1 MAACFCSFDSVTIVR
16 MKHTFALFAA
26 ALVAFSQL
34 PSALAAD
41 WPQWRGIHR
50 DGKSGD
56 TGLLK
61 EWPEG
66 GPKLLWKATGL
77 GKGYAGIIVVGD
89 RLYTVGDKD
98 DASSLMALNADGSQV
113 LWTTKVGKPGA
124 PGWGGFAGPRG
135 MPTVDGDLI
144 FTVDQWGELVC
155 VRASDGKEQWRKSF
169 EKDFAA
175 SRPEWGFAE
184 SPFVD
189 GDNLIV
195 TPGGPNGAMVKLK
208 KKTGEVVWQSK
219 GVTDQTQYASIIAAP
234 IGGARHYCQISMENV
249 FGVSAADGAVLWK
262 VTRKGKTAVIPT
274 PIVEDEFVFY
284 SSGYGVGCEL
294 YKVSGSGS
302 SFSAEKVYA
311 NKNMANH
318 HGGVVKVGPHLY
330 GYSDGKGLVCQD
342 FKTGEIVW
350 AEKEKIKKG
359 AVSFADG
366 MLYCREED
374 SGRMILVVATPDG
387 YQEKGQF
394 AQPDRAKDKAWPHP
408 TIANG
413 KLYLRDQDLLL
424 GYDVKGK

>member
-1 MAACFCSFDSVTIVR
+1 
-16 MKHTFALFAA
+16 MKTTLTLITT

-34 PSALAAD
+34 DSAPAAD
-41 WPQWRGIHR
+41 WPQWRGTHR

-61 EWPEG
+61 EWPAG
-66 GPKLLWKATGL
+66 GPKLLTKATGL
-77 GKGYAGIIVVGD
+77 GLGYAGIVVVGD
-89 RLYTVGDKD
+89 RLYTMGDKD
-98 DASSLMALNADGSQV
+98 EASVVMALNADGSKI
-113 LWTTKVGKPGA
+113 LWSTKVGKLGA
-124 PGWGGFAGPRG
+124 PGWGGFAGPRC

-155 VRASDGKEQWRKSF
+155 VRTSDGKEQWRKNY
-169 EKDFAA
+169 EKDFGA

-184 SPFVD
+184 SPLVD
-189 GDNLIV
+189 GDHVIV
-195 TPGGPNGAMVKLK
+195 TPGGSKGAMVALK

-219 GVTDQTQYASIIAAP
+219 EPTDQTQYASIMAAP

-249 FGVSAADGAVLWK
+249 FGISATDGALLWK
-262 VTRKGKTAVIPT
+262 VTRKGRTAVIPT
-274 PIVEDEFVFY
+274 PIVEDDLVYFT
-284 SSGYGVGCEL
+284 SGYGVGCEL
-294 YKVSGSGS
+294 YKISGSGN
-302 SFSAEKVYA
+302 SFAAEKVYA
-311 NKNMANH
+311 NKNMVNH
-318 HGGVVKVGPHLY
+318 HGGVVKLGQHLY

-342 FKTGEIVW
+342 FKTGENTW

-374 SGRMILVVATPDG
+374 SGRMLLVAATTEG

-394 AQPDRAKDKAWPHP
+394 EQPDRTEKKAWPHP

-413 KLYLRDQDLLL
+413 KLYLRDQDLMLI
-424 GYDVKGK
+424 YDLKAK